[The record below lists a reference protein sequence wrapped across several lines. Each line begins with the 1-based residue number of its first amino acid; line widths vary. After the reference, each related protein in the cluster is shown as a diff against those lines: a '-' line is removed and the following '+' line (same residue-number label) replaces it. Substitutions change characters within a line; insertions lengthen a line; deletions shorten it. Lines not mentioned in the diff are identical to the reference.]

1 MNQHEHTP
9 HALALIAAAL
19 VAWLA
24 IYCALIFF
32 FSL

>member
-1 MNQHEHTP
+1 MKNDYTP
-9 HALALIAAAL
+9 HALALIAAAAI
-19 VAWLA
+19 VTLA